1 MTQTE
6 RYEFQSEAREVLDLM
21 IHSVYSNPDIFLREL
36 VSNASDAIDKLR
48 IEALAHDD
56 LSSLAGNGRIT
67 ISVDEEVRAVTV
79 SDNGIG
85 MSRDELVSYLGTI
98 ARSGTKEFVQAMKEA
113 TVSGDLIGQFGIGFY
128 ASFIVADKVTVES
141 RKAGSPSEESAWI
154 WKSDDSGKFVDRKS
168 VV

>member
-1 MTQTE
+1 MDACLGYGSIFLGVNESDRQTIETRGNKLSKDKRPKGGRTDLTQTE

-67 ISVDEEVRAVTV
+67 ISVDEEVRT
-79 SDNGIG
+79 I
-85 MSRDELVSYLGTI
+85 TI
-98 ARSGTKEFVQAMKEA
+98 A
-113 TVSGDLIGQFGIGFY
+113 
-128 ASFIVADKVTVES
+128 
-141 RKAGSPSEESAWI
+141 
-154 WKSDDSGKFVDRKS
+154 
-168 VV
+168 